1 MVKLSIDTMI
11 MNYLSK
17 DLNLLEDDQAKLLY
31 SLRVIIGDLS
41 KLVILYIVFFTVN
54 RSAEYLMALLAL
66 SIIRL
71 YTGGLHFKT
80 YTGCLLFTFLF
91 FASSIYLAS
100 SNLVSQS
107 GLIVIELTSLFF
119 IALFSPITSK
129 NRPDYS
135 AKKRLQFKI
144 IGCIAVILHLIGFVA
159 TKNNPYFMISIWV
172 IFLQSIQLMIAK
184 GVENRE
190 KEIQL

>member
-1 MVKLSIDTMI
+1 MKLSIDTMI
-11 MNYLSK
+11 MKYLSK
-17 DLNLLEDDQAKLLY
+17 DLNLLEDDKAKLLY

-41 KLVILYIVFFTVN
+41 KLMILYIVFFAVN

-80 YTGCLLFTFLF
+80 YTGCLFFTFSF
-91 FASSIYLAS
+91 FTSSMYLATS
-100 SNLVSQS
+100 DLVSRS
-107 GLIVIELTSLFF
+107 GLIIIGLISLFI

-135 AKKRLQFKI
+135 VKKRLQFKI
-144 IGCIAVILHLIGFVA
+144 IGCTAVTFHLIGFMA
-159 TKNNPYFMISIWV
+159 TKNNPYFLISIWV

-184 GVENRE
+184 GGG
-190 KEIQL
+190 KS